1 MFMTDTFRVR
11 LLVQHLKIALRV
23 LRNAPAFS
31 ALVIAILALG
41 IGVNTAVFSV
51 IDAVLL
57 RQLPYGDPN
66 RLVVLWEKNHTLG
79 TSIGE
84 RVPVSHANFVE
95 WVRQAKSFE
104 DIAGFESVNLN
115 RTGAGEPER
124 IEGARVS
131 PNFFQVFS
139 VNPALGTS
147 LTSVASDP
155 RNAHI
160 AVLSDS
166 YWQTHF
172 GGSRSVIG
180 QPITL
185 NDSVYTIVG
194 VLPSNFYLP
203 STREGSDQRKPA
215 IWIPDDVTA
224 QGNLEELNRR
234 KMLVF
239 ARLARGATLE
249 RARVEMDAIAR
260 NLQDQSPI
268 LNAGFGVNIFPIYLE
283 DVGQQLR
290 RNLFVL
296 FAAVGLVLLISCA
309 NLSNLVLSRATHRQ
323 RDLGIRRALGASRG
337 DLIAQLLTES
347 AVLSFL
353 GGLLALAVAYAGIKA
368 IPALKP
374 AGVLRPESIHLGIP
388 VLFFTMLMSFLSA
401 ALFGIIPVLRVS
413 RTDANSVIK
422 QSGEASYRN
431 SRRLISQLVVLE
443 VSLAT
448 VLLIGAGFLVSS
460 LRHVMAVD
468 PGFRAD
474 HVLTMQFSLPPT
486 RYPSKDTSATFCRAV
501 LDRVTSLPGVKSAS
515 FSDGLPMTRI
525 RLMKFAV
532 EGWPSPTRGSEPT
545 ADMRGITSPDYFATL
560 GIPLVSGRTFTRD
573 EVEQNQPVIVVN
585 QALAAK
591 LWPGQDAIGQHILSV
606 GPLKPG
612 VSPIRYTVIG
622 VQGNAR
628 QLSLEDQPR
637 PEITRPMADFTNLT
651 LSVRSS
657 IDPDSLT
664 AAIKE
669 QIWAVDKGL
678 PVYGVLRM
686 QDILDDTVSERRFS
700 SVLLSIF
707 GGLGILLACIGIYG
721 ALRFNVVQ
729 RTREIGIRMAL
740 GADRNGVLKMIM
752 SEGLLLVGSGIAIGI
767 LAGIVLVRVLHSLLF
782 GMQPSD
788 PSIYVMASLAILVV
802 AAAACY
808 IPALRA
814 TRTEPST
821 ALRYE

>member
-1 MFMTDTFRVR
+1 MNDTFRVH
-11 LLVQHLKIALRV
+11 LLAQHLKLAFRV

-31 ALVIAILALG
+31 SLVIVILALG
-41 IGVNTAVFSV
+41 IGANTAVFSV
-51 IDAVLL
+51 IDAVVLQ
-57 RQLPYGDPN
+57 QLPYGDPS
-66 RLVVLWEKNHTLG
+66 RLVVLWEKNHALG
-79 TSIGE
+79 ASIGE

-131 PNFFQVFS
+131 QNFFQLFS
-139 VNPALGTS
+139 VKPAIGT
-147 LTSVASDP
+147 TFTPVASDP
-155 RNAHI
+155 GNAHI

-172 GGSRSVIG
+172 GGSRSVLG

-194 VLPSNFYLP
+194 VLPANFYLP
-203 STREGSDQRKPA
+203 STREGSDQRKPT

-239 ARLARGATLE
+239 ARLAHGATLQQ
-249 RARVEMDAIAR
+249 ARVEMDSIAR
-260 NLQDQSPI
+260 NLQDQNPN
-268 LNAGFGVNIFPIYLE
+268 LNAGFGVNVFPIYLE
-283 DVGQQLR
+283 DIGQQLR

-296 FAAVGLVLLISCA
+296 FSAVGLVLLISCA

-323 RDLGIRRALGASRG
+323 RELGIRRALGATRG
-337 DLIAQLLTES
+337 DLIAQLLMES
-347 AVLSFL
+347 AVLSLL
-353 GGLLALAVAYAGIKA
+353 GGILALGVAYAGIKA

-374 AGVLRPESIHLGIP
+374 TGVLRPESIHLGIP
-388 VLFFTMLMSFLSA
+388 VLLFTMFMSFLAA
-401 ALFGIIPVLRVS
+401 ALFGIIPALRVS

-422 QSGEASYRN
+422 QSAEIGFRSA
-431 SRRLISQLVVLE
+431 RRLISRLVILE

-448 VLLIGAGFLVSS
+448 VLLIGAGFLMNS
-460 LRHVMAVD
+460 LRHVMSVD

-474 HVLTMQFSLPPT
+474 HVLTMQFSLPPG
-486 RYPSKDTSATFCRAV
+486 RYPSKDASATFCRNV
-501 LDRVTSLPGVKSAS
+501 LDRVTRLPGVKSAS

-532 EGWPSPTRGSEPT
+532 EGWPAPTRGSEPT

-560 GIPLVSGRTFTRD
+560 GIPLVSGRTFTND
-573 EVEQNQPVIVVN
+573 ELQQNQPVIVVN

-591 LWPGQDAIGQHILSV
+591 LWPGQDALGKHISNV
-606 GPLKPG
+606 GSAKPG
-612 VSPIRYTVIG
+612 VPPVRYTVIG
-622 VQGNAR
+622 IQGNAR

-637 PEITRPMADFTNLT
+637 PEITRPMPDFTNLT
-651 LSVRSS
+651 LAVRSTM
-657 IDPDSLT
+657 DPDPLT
-664 AAIKE
+664 SAIE
-669 QIWAVDKGL
+669 QQIWAIDKGL
-678 PVYGVLRM
+678 PVYDVLRM
-686 QDILDDTVSERRFS
+686 QDIIDDTVSQRRFS

-707 GGLGILLACIGIYG
+707 GCLGILLACIGIYG
-721 ALRFNVVQ
+721 ALTFNVVQ

-740 GADRNGVLKMIM
+740 GADRNGVLRMIM
-752 SEGLLLVGSGIAIGI
+752 TEGLLLVAIGIAIGI
-767 LAGIVLVRVLHSLLF
+767 IAGIILARVLQSLLF
-782 GMQPSD
+782 GMRPSD
-788 PSIYVMASLAILVV
+788 PAMYAMALAVIFTV
-802 AAAACY
+802 AIAACY
-808 IPALRA
+808 IPARRA
-814 TRTEPST
+814 TKIEPSV

>member
-1 MFMTDTFRVR
+1 MTDTFRVR

-41 IGVNTAVFSV
+41 IGANTAVFSV
-51 IDAVLL
+51 VDAVLL

-66 RLVVLWEKNHTLG
+66 RLVVLWEKNHALG

-95 WVRQAKSFE
+95 WARQAKSFE

-124 IEGARVS
+124 IEGARIS

-139 VNPALGTS
+139 VNPALGTT
-147 LTSVASDP
+147 LAHVASDP
-155 RNAHI
+155 SNAHI
-160 AVLSDS
+160 AVLSDP
-166 YWQTHF
+166 YWQIHF
-172 GGSRSVIG
+172 GGSRNVIG

-239 ARLARGATLE
+239 ARLAHGATLQQ
-249 RARVEMDAIAR
+249 ARVEMDAIAR
-260 NLQDQSPI
+260 NLQDQNPI

-296 FAAVGLVLLISCA
+296 LAAVGLVLLISCA

-323 RDLGIRRALGASRG
+323 RDLGIRKALGASRG
-337 DLIAQLLTES
+337 DLIAQLLVES

-374 AGVLRPESIHLGIP
+374 AGVLRPESIHLGVS
-388 VLFFTMLMSFLSA
+388 VLVFTMLMSFLA
-401 ALFGIIPVLRVS
+401 TALFGVIPALRVS

-422 QSGEASYRN
+422 QSGEAGYRN
-431 SRRLISQLVVLE
+431 SRRLISRLVVIE

-448 VLLIGAGFLVSS
+448 VLLIGAGFLMSS

-474 HVLTMQFSLPPT
+474 HVLTMQFSLPPAA
-486 RYPSKDTSATFCRAV
+486 YPSKDASATFCRAV
-501 LDRVTSLPGVKSAS
+501 LGRIASLPGVRSAS

-532 EGWPSPTRGSEPT
+532 EGWMAPTRGSEPT

-560 GIPLVSGRTFTRD
+560 GIPLVSGRTFTSD
-573 EVEQNQPVIVVN
+573 ELQQSQPVIVVN
-585 QALAAK
+585 QALASK
-591 LWPGQDAIGQHILSV
+591 LWPGQDALGKHILSV
-606 GPLKPG
+606 GTPKPG
-612 VSPIRYTVIG
+612 APPIRYTVIG

-637 PEITRPMADFTNLT
+637 PEITRPMSDFTNLT
-651 LSVRSS
+651 LSVRSN

-664 AAIKE
+664 TAIKQ
-669 QIWAVDKGL
+669 QIWAVDKSL
-678 PVYGVLRM
+678 PVYDVLRM
-686 QDILDDTVSERRFS
+686 QDILDDTVSQRRFS

-721 ALRFNVVQ
+721 ALTFNVVQ

-740 GADRNGVLKMIM
+740 GADRNSVLRMII
-752 SEGLLLVGSGIAIGI
+752 SEGLFLVGSGIAIGI
-767 LAGIVLVRVLHSLLF
+767 IAGIVLVRVLHSLLF
-782 GMQPSD
+782 GIQPTD
-788 PSIYVMASLAILVV
+788 PATYAIASLVIFVV

-808 IPALRA
+808 IPARRA
-814 TRTEPST
+814 TTIEPST

>member
-1 MFMTDTFRVR
+1 MTDTFRVR
-11 LLVQHLKIALRV
+11 LLAQHLKLAFRV

-41 IGVNTAVFSV
+41 IGANTAIFSA

-66 RLVVLWEKNHTLG
+66 RLVVLWEKNHALG

-104 DIAGFESVNLN
+104 DMAGFESVNLN

-131 PNFFQVFS
+131 ANFFQVFS
-139 VNPALGTS
+139 VNPALGTT
-147 LTSVASDP
+147 LMSVASDP

-166 YWQTHF
+166 YWQTRF
-172 GGSRSVIG
+172 GGSRGVIG

-185 NDSVYTIVG
+185 NDSVYTVVG
-194 VLPSNFYLP
+194 VLPANFYLP
-203 STREGSDQRKPA
+203 TTREGSDQRKPA
-215 IWIPDDVTA
+215 VWIPDDVTT

-239 ARLARGATLE
+239 ARLAHGSTLQQ
-249 RARVEMDAIAR
+249 ARVEMDAIAR
-260 NLQDQSPI
+260 NLQDQNPI
-268 LNAGFGVNIFPIYLE
+268 LNAGFAVNIFPIYLE

-290 RNLFVL
+290 QNLFVL
-296 FAAVGLVLLISCA
+296 FSAVGLVLLISCA
-309 NLSNLVLSRATHRQ
+309 NLSNLVLSRATHRE
-323 RDLGIRRALGASRG
+323 RELGIRRALGASRG
-337 DLIAQLLTES
+337 DLIAQLLMEA
-347 AVLSFL
+347 AVLSCL
-353 GGLLALAVAYAGIKA
+353 GGALALVVAYAGIKA

-374 AGVLRPESIHLGIP
+374 AGILRPESIHLGVP
-388 VLFFTMLMSFLSA
+388 VLLFTALMSFLAA
-401 ALFGIIPVLRVS
+401 ALFGIIPAVRVS

-422 QSGEASYRN
+422 QSGEVGYRN
-431 SRRLISQLVVLE
+431 SRRLISRLVVLE

-448 VLLIGAGFLVSS
+448 VLLIGAGFLMSS

-474 HVLTMQFSLPPT
+474 HVLTMQFSLPPG
-486 RYPSKDTSATFCRAV
+486 RYSSKDASATFCRAI
-501 LDRVTSLPGVKSAS
+501 LDRVTRLPGVKSAS

-532 EGWPSPTRGSEPT
+532 EGWPAPTRGSEPT
-545 ADMRGITSPDYFATL
+545 ADMRGVTSPDYFATL
-560 GIPLVSGRTFTRD
+560 GIPLISGRTFTND
-573 EVEQNQPVIVVN
+573 ELQQNQPVIVVN

-591 LWPGQDAIGQHILSV
+591 LWPGQDAIGKHISNV
-606 GPLKPG
+606 GSAKPG
-612 VSPIRYTVIG
+612 VPSIRYTVIG

-637 PEITRPMADFTNLT
+637 PEITRPMSDFTNLT
-651 LSVRSS
+651 LSVRSG
-657 IDPDSLT
+657 IDPDSLVT
-664 AAIKE
+664 ASK
-669 QIWAVDKGL
+669 QQVWAVDKGL
-678 PVYGVLRM
+678 PIYNVLRM
-686 QDILDDTVSERRFS
+686 QDILDDTMSQRRFS

-707 GGLGILLACIGIYG
+707 GSLGILLACIGIYG
-721 ALRFNVVQ
+721 ALTFNVVQ

-740 GADRNGVLKMIM
+740 GADRNAVLRMIM
-752 SEGLLLVGSGIAIGI
+752 SDGLLLVGIGIAIGI
-767 LAGIVLVRVLHSLLF
+767 IAGLVLTRVLHSLLF

-788 PSIYVMASLAILVV
+788 PGIYAMASFAIFLVG
-802 AAAACY
+802 AAASY
-808 IPALRA
+808 IPARRA
-814 TRTEPST
+814 TKIEPSI

>member
-1 MFMTDTFRVR
+1 MTDTLRVP
-11 LLVQHLKIALRV
+11 LLLQHLKLAFRV

-31 ALVIAILALG
+31 TMVIVILALG
-41 IGVNTAVFSV
+41 IGANTAVFSV

-57 RQLPYGDPN
+57 QQLPYGDPN
-66 RLVVLWEKNHTLG
+66 RLVVLWEKNPSLG
-79 TSIGE
+79 TSIGD

-139 VNPALGTS
+139 VNPALGTA
-147 LTSVASDP
+147 LGSVASDP
-155 RNAHI
+155 GNAHI

-180 QPITL
+180 QPIAL

-194 VLPSNFYLP
+194 VLPANFYLP
-203 STREGSDQRKPA
+203 TTREGSDQRKPA
-215 IWIPDDVTA
+215 IWIPDDITA

-239 ARLARGATLE
+239 ARLAQGASLQQG
-249 RARVEMDAIAR
+249 RVEMDGIAR
-260 NLQDQSPI
+260 NLRDQNPV

-296 FAAVGLVLLISCA
+296 FSAVGLVLLISCA

-323 RDLGIRRALGASRG
+323 REFGIRRALGASRG
-337 DLIAQLLTES
+337 DLIAQLLVE
-347 AVLSFL
+347 AGVLSL
-353 GGLLALAVAYAGIKA
+353 IGGALALVVAYAGIKA

-374 AGVLRPESIHLGIP
+374 TGILRPESIHLGMP
-388 VLFFTMLMSFLSA
+388 VLLFTMLASFLAA
-401 ALFGIIPVLRVS
+401 ALFGILPAIRVS
-413 RTDANSVIK
+413 RTDPNSVIK
-422 QSGEASYRN
+422 QTGEAGYRN
-431 SRRLISQLVVLE
+431 SRRLISRLVILE

-448 VLLIGAGFLVSS
+448 VLLIGAGFLMSS
-460 LRHVMAVD
+460 LRHVMEVD
-468 PGFRAD
+468 PGFRPD
-474 HVLTMQFSLPPT
+474 HVMTMQFSLPPG
-486 RYPSKDTSATFCRAV
+486 RYPSKDSSATFCRAV
-501 LDRVTSLPGVKSAS
+501 LDRVVSLPGVKSAS

-532 EGWPSPTRGSEPT
+532 EGWPTPVRGSEPT

-560 GIPLVSGRTFTRD
+560 GIPLISGRTFTND
-573 EVEQNQPVIVVN
+573 ELQQNQPVIVIN

-591 LWPGQDAIGQHILSV
+591 LWPGQVAIGKHISNV
-606 GPLKPG
+606 GSSKPG
-612 VSPIRYTVIG
+612 VPPIRYTVIG

-637 PEITRPMADFTNLT
+637 PEITRPMSDFTNLT

-657 IDPDSLT
+657 IDPDSL
-664 AAIKE
+664 AEAIKQ
-669 QIWAVDKGL
+669 QIWTIDKSL
-678 PVYGVLRM
+678 PVYDVLRM
-686 QDILDDTVSERRFS
+686 QDIIDDTVSQRRFS

-707 GGLGILLACIGIYG
+707 GGLGILLACVGIYG
-721 ALRFNVVQ
+721 ALTFSVVQ

-740 GADRNGVLKMIM
+740 GADRGGVLRMIM
-752 SEGLLLVGSGIAIGI
+752 SEGLLLVGAGIAIGI
-767 LAGIVLVRVLHSLLF
+767 IAGIVLARVLRSLLF

-788 PSIYVMASLAILVV
+788 PAMYALATVLVSFV
-802 AAAACY
+802 AIAACY
-808 IPALRA
+808 IPARRA
-814 TRTEPST
+814 TKIEPSI

>member
-1 MFMTDTFRVR
+1 MPDTLRVR

-41 IGVNTAVFSV
+41 IGANTAVFSV

-139 VNPALGTS
+139 VNPALGTT
-147 LTSVASDP
+147 LVSVASDP
-155 RNAHI
+155 GNAHI

-166 YWQTHF
+166 YWQIHF
-172 GGSRSVIG
+172 GGSRNVIG

-194 VLPSNFYLP
+194 VLPANFYLP

-239 ARLARGATLE
+239 ARLAHGATLQQ
-249 RARVEMDAIAR
+249 ARVEMDAIGR
-260 NLQDQSPI
+260 NLQDQNPI

-296 FAAVGLVLLISCA
+296 FAAVGLVLLISGA
-309 NLSNLVLSRATHRQ
+309 NLSNLVLSRAIHRQ

-337 DLIAQLLTES
+337 DLIAQLLMES

-374 AGVLRPESIHLGIP
+374 AGVLRPESIHLGVP
-388 VLFFTMLMSFLSA
+388 VLLFTMLMSFLSA
-401 ALFGIIPVLRVS
+401 ALFGIIPALRVS

-431 SRRLISQLVVLE
+431 SRRLISRLVVLE
-443 VSLAT
+443 VGLAT
-448 VLLIGAGFLVSS
+448 VLLISAGFLMSS

-474 HVLTMQFSLPPT
+474 HVLTMQFSLPPA
-486 RYPSKDTSATFCRAV
+486 RYPSKDASATFCRAV

-532 EGWPSPTRGSEPT
+532 EGWPTPT
-545 ADMRGITSPDYFATL
+545 
-560 GIPLVSGRTFTRD
+560 
-573 EVEQNQPVIVVN
+573 
-585 QALAAK
+585 
-591 LWPGQDAIGQHILSV
+591 
-606 GPLKPG
+606 
-612 VSPIRYTVIG
+612 
-622 VQGNAR
+622 
-628 QLSLEDQPR
+628 
-637 PEITRPMADFTNLT
+637 
-651 LSVRSS
+651 
-657 IDPDSLT
+657 
-664 AAIKE
+664 
-669 QIWAVDKGL
+669 
-678 PVYGVLRM
+678 
-686 QDILDDTVSERRFS
+686 
-700 SVLLSIF
+700 
-707 GGLGILLACIGIYG
+707 
-721 ALRFNVVQ
+721 
-729 RTREIGIRMAL
+729 
-740 GADRNGVLKMIM
+740 
-752 SEGLLLVGSGIAIGI
+752 
-767 LAGIVLVRVLHSLLF
+767 
-782 GMQPSD
+782 
-788 PSIYVMASLAILVV
+788 
-802 AAAACY
+802 
-808 IPALRA
+808 
-814 TRTEPST
+814 
-821 ALRYE
+821 

>member
-1 MFMTDTFRVR
+1 
-11 LLVQHLKIALRV
+11 
-23 LRNAPAFS
+23 
-31 ALVIAILALG
+31 
-41 IGVNTAVFSV
+41 
-51 IDAVLL
+51 
-57 RQLPYGDPN
+57 
-66 RLVVLWEKNHTLG
+66 
-79 TSIGE
+79 
-84 RVPVSHANFVE
+84 
-95 WVRQAKSFE
+95 
-104 DIAGFESVNLN
+104 
-115 RTGAGEPER
+115 
-124 IEGARVS
+124 
-131 PNFFQVFS
+131 
-139 VNPALGTS
+139 
-147 LTSVASDP
+147 
-155 RNAHI
+155 
-160 AVLSDS
+160 
-166 YWQTHF
+166 
-172 GGSRSVIG
+172 VIG

-203 STREGSDQRKPA
+203 STREGTDQRKPA
-215 IWIPDDVTA
+215 IWIPEDVSA

-239 ARLARGATLE
+239 ARLAHGATLE
-249 RARVEMDAIAR
+249 QARVEMDRIAR
-260 NLQDQSPI
+260 NLQDQNPI

-296 FAAVGLVLLISCA
+296 SAAVGLVLLISCA
-309 NLSNLVLSRATHRQ
+309 NLSNLVLTRATHRQ
-323 RDLGIRRALGASRG
+323 RDLGIRKALGASRG
-337 DLIAQLLTES
+337 DLIAQLLMES
-347 AVLSFL
+347 AVLSFF
-353 GGLLALAVAYAGIKA
+353 GGVLALVVAYAGIKA

-374 AGVLRPESIHLGIP
+374 AGILRPESINLGIP
-388 VLFFTMLMSFLSA
+388 VLVFTMLMSFLSA
-401 ALFGIIPVLRVS
+401 ALFGIIPALRVS
-413 RTDANSVIK
+413 LTDANAVIK

-448 VLLIGAGFLVSS
+448 VLLIGAGFLMSS
-460 LRHVMAVD
+460 LRHVMAVA
-468 PGFRAD
+468 PGFHAD
-474 HVLTMQFSLPPT
+474 HVLTMQFSLPPA
-486 RYPSKDTSATFCRAV
+486 RYPTKDTSATFCRAV
-501 LDRVTSLPGVKSAS
+501 LDRITSLPGVKSAS

-525 RLMKFAV
+525 RLMKFAI
-532 EGWPSPTRGSEPT
+532 EGWPTPTRGSEPT
-545 ADMRGITSPDYFATL
+545 ADMRGITSPDYFSTL

-573 EVEQNQPVIVVN
+573 EVQQNQPVIVVN

-612 VSPIRYTVIG
+612 VSPLRYTVIG

-637 PEITRPMADFTNLT
+637 PEITRPMSDFTNLT

-664 AAIKE
+664 AAVKQ
-669 QIWAVDKGL
+669 QIWTVDKGL
-678 PVYGVLRM
+678 PVYNVLRM

-700 SVLLSIF
+700 SVLLGIF
-707 GGLGILLACIGIYG
+707 GGLGIFLACIGIYG
-721 ALRFNVVQ
+721 ALTFNVVQ

-752 SEGLLLVGSGIAIGI
+752 SEGLLLVGSGIAVGI
-767 LAGIVLVRVLHSLLF
+767 LAGIILVRVLHSLLF

-788 PSIYVMASLAILVV
+788 PAIYLMASLAIFVV
-802 AAAACY
+802 AATACF

-814 TRTEPST
+814 TKTAPST

>member
-1 MFMTDTFRVR
+1 MTDTFRAR
-11 LLVQHLKIALRV
+11 LLAQHLKLAFRV

-41 IGVNTAVFSV
+41 IGANTAVFSV

-57 RQLPYGDPN
+57 RQLPYGDRN
-66 RLVVLWEKNHTLG
+66 RLVALWEKNHALG

-139 VNPALGTS
+139 VNPALGT
-147 LTSVASDP
+147 TFASVASDP
-155 RNAHI
+155 GNARTAI
-160 AVLSDS
+160 LSDS

-172 GGSRSVIG
+172 GGSRNVIG

-185 NDSVYTIVG
+185 NDGVYTVVG
-194 VLPSNFYLP
+194 VLPANFYLP
-203 STREGSDQRKPA
+203 ATREGSDQRKPA
-215 IWIPDDVTA
+215 IWIPDNVTT
-224 QGNLEELNRR
+224 QNNLEELNRR

-239 ARLARGATLE
+239 ARLAHGATLQQ
-249 RARVEMDAIAR
+249 ARVEMDAIAR
-260 NLQDQSPI
+260 NLQDQNPI

-290 RNLFVL
+290 QNLLVL
-296 FAAVGLVLLISCA
+296 FSAVGLVLLISCA

-323 RDLGIRRALGASRG
+323 RELGIRRALGASRG
-337 DLIAQLLTES
+337 DLIAQLLMEA
-347 AVLSFL
+347 AVLSCL
-353 GGLLALAVAYAGIKA
+353 GGLLALVVAYAGINA

-374 AGVLRPESIHLGIP
+374 AGILRPESIHPGIP
-388 VLFFTMLMSFLSA
+388 VLLFTMLMSFLAA
-401 ALFGIIPVLRVS
+401 ALFGIIPALRVS

-422 QSGEASYRN
+422 QSGEAGYRN
-431 SRRLISQLVVLE
+431 SRRLISRLVVVE

-448 VLLIGAGFLVSS
+448 VLLIGAGFLMSS
-460 LRHVMAVD
+460 LRHVMAID

-474 HVLTMQFSLPPT
+474 HVLTMQFSLPPE
-486 RYPSKDTSATFCRAV
+486 RYSSKEASATFCRAV
-501 LDRVTSLPGVKSAS
+501 LDRVTRLPGVRSAS

-532 EGWPSPTRGSEPT
+532 EGWPTPTRGSEPA

-560 GIPLVSGRTFTRD
+560 GVPLIAGRTFTAD
-573 EVEQNQPVIVVN
+573 ELQQNQPVIVVN
-585 QALAAK
+585 QALASK
-591 LWPGQDAIGQHILSV
+591 LWPGQDPIGKHISSV
-606 GPLKPG
+606 GPAKPG
-612 VSPIRYTVIG
+612 ATPIRYTVIG

-637 PEITRPMADFTNLT
+637 PEITRPMSDSTNLT
-651 LSVRSS
+651 LSLRSG

-664 AAIKE
+664 AAIKQ
-669 QIWAVDKGL
+669 QIWGVDRGL
-678 PVYGVLRM
+678 PVYNVLRM
-686 QDILDDTVSERRFS
+686 QDIIDDTLSERRFS
-700 SVLLSIF
+700 SFLLSIF
-707 GGLGILLACIGIYG
+707 GGLGILLACVGIYG
-721 ALRFNVVQ
+721 ALSFNVVQ
-729 RTREIGIRMAL
+729 RTREIGVRMAL
-740 GADRNGVLKMIM
+740 GADRNRVLRMIL
-752 SEGLLLVGSGIAIGI
+752 SQGLLLVGIGI
-767 LAGIVLVRVLHSLLF
+767 LIGIIAGIVLTSVLHSLLF
-782 GMQPSD
+782 GIQPSD
-788 PSIYVMASLAILVV
+788 PGIYAMASAAIAFV

-808 IPALRA
+808 VPACRA
-814 TRTEPST
+814 TKIEPSI

>member
-1 MFMTDTFRVR
+1 MTDTLRVR
-11 LLVQHLKIALRV
+11 LLTQHLKLAVRV
-23 LRNAPAFS
+23 LWNAPAFS
-31 ALVIAILALG
+31 SLVIVILALG
-41 IGVNTAVFSV
+41 IGANTAVFSV

-66 RLVVLWEKNHTLG
+66 RLVVLWEKNPSLG
-79 TSIGE
+79 ASIGE

-95 WVRQAKSFE
+95 WARQAKSFE
-104 DIAGFESVNLN
+104 DIAGFESVDLN
-115 RTGAGEPER
+115 RTGASEPER
-124 IEGARVS
+124 IDGARVT

-139 VNPALGTS
+139 ANAALGTTFS
-147 LTSVASDP
+147 SMASSEP
-155 RNAHI
+155 GNSHI

-172 GGSRSVIG
+172 GGSRNIIG
-180 QPITL
+180 QTITL

-194 VLPSNFYLP
+194 VLPADFYLP

-215 IWIPDDVTA
+215 IWIPYDVTA
-224 QGNLEELNRR
+224 QGNLEDFNRR

-239 ARLARGATLE
+239 ARLDRGASLQQ
-249 RARVEMDAIAR
+249 ARVEMDAIAR
-260 NLQDQSPI
+260 NLQDQNPA
-268 LNAGFGVNIFPIYLE
+268 LNAGFGVNIFPINLE
-283 DVGQQLR
+283 DIGQELR

-296 FAAVGLVLLISCA
+296 FSAVGLVLLISCA

-323 RDLGIRRALGASRG
+323 RELGIRRALGASRG
-337 DLIAQLLTES
+337 DLIAQMLIE
-347 AVLSFL
+347 AGVLSFI
-353 GGLLALAVAYAGIKA
+353 GGALALVVAYAGIKA

-374 AGVLRPESIHLGIP
+374 AGILRPESIHLGLP
-388 VLFFTMLMSFLSA
+388 VLLFTMLISFLAA
-401 ALFGIIPVLRVS
+401 ALFGIIPALRVS
-413 RTDANSVIK
+413 RADVNSVIK
-422 QSGEASYRN
+422 QSDEAGYRN
-431 SRRLISQLVVLE
+431 SRRLISRLVVLE

-448 VLLIGAGFLVSS
+448 VLLIGAGFLMSS

-474 HVLTMQFSLPPT
+474 RVLTMQFSLPPA
-486 RYPSKDTSATFCRAV
+486 RYPSKDASAIFCRAV
-501 LDRVTSLPGVKSAS
+501 LDRVTGLPGVKSAS

-532 EGWPSPTRGSEPT
+532 EGWPAPTRGSEPT

-560 GIPLVSGRTFTRD
+560 GIPIISGRTFTSD
-573 EVEQNQPVIVVN
+573 ELRQNQPVVVVN
-585 QALAAK
+585 QALAEK
-591 LWPGQDAIGQHILSV
+591 LWPGQDALGKHISNV
-606 GPLKPG
+606 GSSKPG
-612 VSPIRYTVIG
+612 VPPIRYTVIG

-637 PEITRPMADFTNLT
+637 PEITRPMSDFTNLT

-657 IDPDSLT
+657 IDPESLT
-664 AAIKE
+664 AAIKQ

-678 PVYGVLRM
+678 PVYDVLRM
-686 QDILDDTVSERRFS
+686 QDILDDTVSQRRFS

-721 ALRFNVVQ
+721 ALTFNVVQ

-740 GADRNGVLKMIM
+740 GADRNGVLRMIM
-752 SEGLLLVGSGIAIGI
+752 SEGLLLVGIGI
-767 LAGIVLVRVLHSLLF
+767 VIGIFAGIMLARILHSLLF

-788 PSIYVMASLAILVV
+788 PVMYATASLAIAFV
-802 AAAACY
+802 ASAACY
-808 IPALRA
+808 IPARRA
-814 TRTEPST
+814 TKIEPSIT
-821 ALRYE
+821 LRYE